1 MWTNGPA
8 NHNQTHEIMH
18 RCLGRPHYPIKMHVT
33 RWNSVNSTVPRLV
46 SLAST
51 NISRIRGA
59 GTRSSDTCSL
69 LRAILW
75 GTLGVTRARQ
85 QVNQIYWVDFTTR
98 CKRSNQHALF
108 AQQVESQAASGC
120 SAQPSGPIKCRLRD
134 ECLSC
139 TSVQSLLCPQ
149 TITVPRG
156 IGSRSQV
163 HAALQLPTRCIR
175 LPFGSR
181 SAKSWAM

>member
-1 MWTNGPA
+1 MYTA
-8 NHNQTHEIMH
+8 SIKAHN
-18 RCLGRPHYPIKMHVT
+18 RYPIKMHVT

-59 GTRSSDTCSL
+59 GTRSSDTCRL

-75 GTLGVTRARQ
+75 GTLGLTRARQ
-85 QVNQIYWVDFTTR
+85 QVNQIYWVNFTTR

-108 AQQVESQAASGC
+108 AQQVERQVASGC
-120 SAQPSGPIKCRLRD
+120 SVQPSEPIKYALRD

-139 TSVQSLLCPQ
+139 TSLQSLLCSQ
-149 TITVPRG
+149 TITVLPV
-156 IGSRSQV
+156 IDSCSQV
-163 HAALQLPTRCIR
+163 HAALQLPLVALGYHLGLGVQRAGPCST
-175 LPFGSR
+175 
-181 SAKSWAM
+181 